1 MYQAFLV
8 KYGEIGLK
16 GNNRHIF
23 ENALKNRIMDSL
35 RPLGEYIVVREQGR
49 IFVECPQGYDYEE
62 IKAAFGRLNED

>member
-23 ENALKNRIMDSL
+23 ENALKNRVAEKLAQL
-35 RPLGEYIVVREQGR
+35 RGLTPEE
-49 IFVECPQGYDYEE
+49 VEAITLENG
-62 IKAAFGRLNED
+62 KRLYGIT

>member
-16 GNNRHIF
+16 GSNRHIF

-35 RPLGEYIVVREQGR
+35 RPLGEYTGMLLFCSRK
-49 IFVECPQGYDYEE
+49 FFHPPF
-62 IKAAFGRLNED
+62 KNLLF